1 LPSTLQLQSSSTLGS
16 GRTLTAQERLEKAED
31 KEVSRAIYSRQ
42 TSGRFADIAESDEG
56 EEVLDSAQDVH
67 SVRDMIQ
74 DGEGTSPRGPVVIVN
89 STSTTTRKQ
98 DLRGDVV
105 VGSALQRNADG
116 SIVKPRIM
124 KKKGTA
130 VRLVSPLSW
139 YNSHSCCIVLYQDH
153 LAKVETYPTHGT
165 TNRHRC

>member
-1 LPSTLQLQSSSTLGS
+1 MPSTLQLQSSSTLGS
-16 GRTLTAQERLEKAED
+16 GRTLTAQERLEKTED

-56 EEVLDSAQDVH
+56 EEVLDGAQDVY
-67 SVRDMIQ
+67 SERDTIQ
-74 DGEGTSPRGPVVIVN
+74 DGENTSPRGRVVVVHSI
-89 STSTTTRKQ
+89 STATRKR
-98 DLRGDVV
+98 DVRDDVV

-130 VRLVSPLSW
+130 VRFVSPPLW
-139 YNSHSCCIVLYQDH
+139 CNSHSCCIVLYQDH
-153 LAKVETYPTHGT
+153 LAKVETYPARDT
-165 TNRHRC
+165 TNQRRW